1 MNTLTDRYVDATLR
15 RLPGRQRPDI
25 ERELRTS
32 IADAVDDRVDS
43 GADPVAAERAVLTEL
58 GDPVRLAA
66 GYADRPLHLIGPSLY
81 LDYTRLLTA
90 LLVTVVPAVA
100 ATVGFLGAIEGGA
113 GLPVVGDTLGAAVT
127 TSIHIAFWT
136 TLVFAVI
143 ERAPARHTTR
153 ARTWTPADLPEPPS
167 RRARFGELIG
177 ATVMVVLLTAFVLF
191 SPIVSTEHDANGH
204 PIGLLSPW
212 LWDTGVVYLFL
223 ALAVAGLGVTFAK
236 HYTRWNPPL
245 AVASALLNVA
255 TAGLLVWLATSD
267 RLLNPAFT
275 DAAAWP
281 ATVSRWVDIG
291 LVVAAVITV
300 AYAVIETAAG
310 FATRSWV
317 MADMGRLI
325 RTATDDLTRTF
336 RR

>member
-25 ERELRTS
+25 ERE
-32 IADAVDDRVDS
+32 
-43 GADPVAAERAVLTEL
+43 
-58 GDPVRLAA
+58 
-66 GYADRPLHLIGPSLY
+66 
-81 LDYTRLLTA
+81 
-90 LLVTVVPAVA
+90 
-100 ATVGFLGAIEGGA
+100 
-113 GLPVVGDTLGAAVT
+113 
-127 TSIHIAFWT
+127 
-136 TLVFAVI
+136 
-143 ERAPARHTTR
+143 
-153 ARTWTPADLPEPPS
+153 LPEPPS

-177 ATVMVVLLTAFVLF
+177 ATVMVVLLTAFVLL
-191 SPIVSTEHDANGH
+191 SPIVSTEHDANGD

-223 ALAVAGLGVTFAK
+223 AVAVAGLGVTFAK

-245 AVASALLNVA
+245 ALASALLNVA

-281 ATVSRWVDIG
+281 AGVSRWVDIG
-291 LVVAAVITV
+291 LVVTAVITV

-325 RTATDDLTRTF
+325 RTATDDLTRAF